1 MTNAPDDRLRLVFGA
16 SGYIGGNL
24 VPALV
29 AAGQRVRATARN
41 VEVLEARHWPGVQLV
56 AADALNPA
64 TLAAALEG
72 VDTAYDLLHSRA
84 AGSNF
89 AALDREAA

>member
-1 MTNAPDDRLRLVFGA
+1 MTSRSIANQRPDDRLRLVFGA

-41 VEVLEARHWPGVQLV
+41 VEVLEARHWPGVELV

-72 VDTAYDLLHSRA
+72 VDTAYGFRTLTPPPPK
-84 AGSNF
+84 
-89 AALDREAA
+89 